1 MRRSIPLRAA
11 LVGAALACFPA
22 AVRAAQTGISYT
34 RDVRPIL
41 SNACFKC
48 HGPDDDNRKAD
59 FRLDLREAALMNLG
73 GYAAIV
79 PGSPE
84 KSKLLEFVTTDDP
97 DERMPPLKGN
107 NRRLKPE
114 EVAVLRQWIA
124 EGAPYETHWAYRAP
138 ERPKLPPLANAAPA
152 RAGDSIDAFVR
163 ARLEREALS
172 LSPAAE
178 PAVLLRRVHL
188 DLTGLPPTVA
198 QVEAFVRDPSP
209 AAYARVVDDLLASP
223 HYGERWARLWLDL
236 ARYADTNGFQHDRTR
251 TIWPYR
257 DWVVNALNAD
267 MPFDRFTIEQL
278 AGDLLPG
285 ATWEQKVATGFN
297 RAAAVNLS
305 GDTKAE
311 DTRVSIAH
319 DRVHTTSTVWLGSTM
334 ECAQCHTHKFDP
346 ITIKDYYSFMA
357 FFDSAA
363 DEVLV
368 TGSQGRKK
376 RLFGGLM
383 QKPGYPDDEHSV
395 AAIQKRIVEM
405 SAPMLE
411 AEEIMLG
418 QREAP
423 AGSTVDYPARFE
435 NLLERLEGVRKVF
448 DDRAALLVPVMEE
461 APVQRETFVHLRG
474 DRRTPGARVVPATP
488 EALPP
493 MPPSDEP
500 ARLRLARWLVS
511 RENPLT
517 ARVTVN
523 RWWNEIF
530 GRGLVT
536 TTEDFG
542 HQGELPS
549 HRELLDWLAVEF
561 MEGGWSMKRLH
572 RLIMLSETYRQSAVV
587 TPALLERDPDN
598 ILLARGPRFR
608 LTAEAIRDHAL
619 AVSGLLKPTLGG
631 QPVFPPQP
639 PGLWREVNIDEKDYP
654 TTTTDEQYR
663 RSLYVFWRRSS
674 AYPSFLAFDAPTRAV
689 CATRRG
695 RSNTPLQALVL
706 LNDPV
711 YLQAAVAFAAEVLR
725 APGTAGDEARI
736 RYAFH
741 RALARAPRAE
751 ETARLQRLL
760 ADKRAFFSQQ
770 PEAAREL
777 VAVLPSAAD
786 HPSPG
791 ELAAT
796 FYVTHTLLNLD
807 ECVTKP

>member
-1 MRRSIPLRAA
+1 MPTTIPLRAV

-59 FRLDLREAALMNLG
+59 FRLDLRESALMNLG

-107 NRRLKPE
+107 NRPLKPE
-114 EVAVLRQWIA
+114 EIAVLRQWIA
-124 EGAPYETHWAYRAP
+124 EGAPYEAHWAYRAP
-138 ERPKLPPLANAAPA
+138 ERPKLPPSADPGGAPNP
-152 RAGDSIDAFVR
+152 IDTLIR
-163 ARLEREALS
+163 ARLAREGLS
-172 LSPAAE
+172 PSPAAE

-209 AAYARVVDDLLASP
+209 AAYARVVDNLLASP
-223 HYGERWARLWLDL
+223 HYGEQWARLWLDL

-285 ATWEQKVATGFN
+285 ATWDQKVATGFN

-305 GDTKAE
+305 GDTKPE
-311 DTRVSIAH
+311 DTRVNIAH

-334 ECAQCHTHKFDP
+334 ECAQCHTHKYDP
-346 ITIKDYYSFMA
+346 ITIKDYYSFLA

-383 QKPGYPDDEHSV
+383 TKPDYPKDEYSV
-395 AAIQKRIVEM
+395 DGIRKLIVEM

-418 QREAP
+418 QREVP
-423 AGSTVDYPARFE
+423 AGSTADYTARSAD
-435 NLLERLEGVRKVF
+435 LLKRLEDVRTIF
-448 DDRAALLVPVMEE
+448 DNRTPFIVPVMEE
-461 APVQRETFVHLRG
+461 SPVARETFVHLRG

-542 HQGELPS
+542 HQGEMPS
-549 HRELLDWLAVEF
+549 HPELLDWLAVEF

-572 RLIMLSETYRQSAVV
+572 RLIVLSETYRQSSVV
-587 TPALLERDPDN
+587 TPALLERDPYN

-608 LTAEAIRDHAL
+608 LPAEAIRDHAL

-639 PGLWREVNIDEKDYP
+639 PGLWREVNIDEKNYP

-663 RSLYVFWRRSS
+663 RSLYVFWRRASG
-674 AYPSFLAFDAPTRAV
+674 PPGFLAFDAPTRSV

-711 YLQAAVAFAAEVLR
+711 YLQAAIAFAADVLR
-725 APGTAGDEARI
+725 APDAAGDEARI

-741 RALARAPRAE
+741 RALARAPRPA
-751 ETARLQRLL
+751 ETARLQSLL
-760 ADKRAFFSQQ
+760 DDKRTFFSQQ
-770 PEAAREL
+770 PEAARKL
-777 VAVLPSAAD
+777 VAVLPAAAD
-786 HPSPG
+786 HPAPG

-807 ECVTKP
+807 ECITKP